1 MSGQET
7 MIENEYTLA
16 PAAGVDLRKFQRI
29 ALIAGIIGLVALVI
43 GFFTTPTQQFL
54 RAYLIGFLFWNGMTL
69 GCWGILMIQY
79 MSGGAWGMML
89 RRTLEAGTRTWML
102 SAVLVLPILLG
113 VHELYSWA
121 QPAVVAHDKVIQD
134 KQFYLNVPFFLF
146 RAVLYYLIWGTI
158 ITLLNRWSLEQDR
171 TGDLKYAKRL
181 ESLSAPG
188 ILIYAFT
195 MSFAATDWIMSLTPH
210 WFSTIYGLLLCVDQT
225 LSAMA
230 LVVAT
235 IVLLSK
241 FEPIASIITK
251 RHLHDMGKLLLAF
264 TMLWAYLSF
273 SQLILIWSGNL
284 PEEITWYIDRLNGG
298 WQYVGAIL
306 LIFHFG
312 FPFLMLLSQAL
323 KKNPKT
329 IQMIAIYV
337 IFVRIIDVFWLVEP
351 NFSGSHFQLHWLDVV
366 APIGIGGLWL
376 AYFFRN
382 LSERP
387 ILPLNAPDLEKALNH
402 GRHHH

>member
-1 MSGQET
+1 M
-7 MIENEYTLA
+7 MVENQYTIA
-16 PAAGVDLRKFQRI
+16 PTLGVDLRRLSRI
-29 ALIAGIIGLVALVI
+29 ALIIGVIGIVALLV
-43 GFFTTPTQQFL
+43 GFFTTDANQFF

-69 GCWGILMIQY
+69 GCFGLLMIQY
-79 MSGGAWGMML
+79 MTGGAWGMML

-102 SAVLVLPILLG
+102 SGLLILPILFG
-113 VHELYSWA
+113 VRSLFTWA
-121 QPAVVAHDKVIQD
+121 QPAIAAHDKIIQD
-134 KQFYLNVPFFLF
+134 KSFYLNVPFFIF
-146 RAVLYYLIWGTI
+146 RAVLYYVIWGTI

-171 TGDLKYAKRL
+171 TGDLRLAKKL
-181 ESLSAPG
+181 ETLSAPG
-188 ILIYAFT
+188 ILIYTFT
-195 MSFAATDWIMSLTPH
+195 MTFAATDWIMSLTPH
-210 WFSTIYGLLLCVDQT
+210 WYSTIYGLLLCVDQT

-235 IVLLSK
+235 IVLLSR
-241 FEPIASIITK
+241 FEPLASIITK

-306 LIFHFG
+306 LLFHFG

-323 KKNPKT
+323 KKNPRT
-329 IQMIAIYV
+329 IQSIAIYIIV
-337 IFVRIIDVFWLVEP
+337 VRIIDVFWLVEP
-351 NFSGSHFQLHWLDVV
+351 NFSGSHFQLHWLDLA

-382 LSERP
+382 IQERP
-387 ILPLNAPDLEKALNH
+387 ILPLNAPDLEKALTH

>member
-1 MSGQET
+1 M
-7 MIENEYTLA
+7 MIENQYSLA
-16 PAAGVDLRKFQRI
+16 PAVGVDLRKMQRV
-29 ALIAGIIGLVALVI
+29 ASLVGIVGIVALLI
-43 GFFTTPTQQFL
+43 GFFITDSEQFF
-54 RAYLIGFLFWNGMTL
+54 RSYLIGFLFWNGMAL
-69 GCWGILMIQY
+69 GCFGLLMIQY
-79 MSGGAWGMML
+79 MTGGAWGMMI

-102 SAVLVLPILLG
+102 CALLVLPVLFGI
-113 VHELYSWA
+113 HSIYSWSHA
-121 QPAVVAHDKVIQD
+121 DLVAHDKVLQD
-134 KQFYLNVPFFLF
+134 KQFYLNVPFFCI
-146 RAVLYYLIWGTI
+146 RALLYFVIWGTI

-171 TGDLKYAKRL
+171 TGDLRIAKRL
-181 ESLSAPG
+181 ETLSGPG

-195 MSFAATDWIMSLTPH
+195 MTFAATDWIMSLTPH
-210 WFSTIYGLLLCVDQT
+210 WFSTIYGLLLCVGQT

-230 LVVAT
+230 LMIAIFVF
-235 IVLLSK
+235 LSR
-241 FEPIASIITK
+241 FEPLASLVTK

-298 WQYVGAIL
+298 WEYVGAIL
-306 LIFHFG
+306 LVFHFG

-329 IQMIAIYV
+329 IQRIAIYV
-337 IFVRIIDVFWLVEP
+337 IVVRIIDIFWLVEP
-351 NFSGSHFQLHWLDVV
+351 NFSGQHFRLHWLDIAAPV
-366 APIGIGGLWL
+366 AIGGIWL

-382 LSERP
+382 LMERP
-387 ILPLNAPDLEKALNH
+387 ILPLNAPDLEKALTH

>member
-1 MSGQET
+1 M
-7 MIENEYTLA
+7 MVENQYTIA
-16 PAAGVDLRKFQRI
+16 PTLGVDLRRLSRI
-29 ALIAGIIGLVALVI
+29 ALIIGVIGIVALLV
-43 GFFTTPTQQFL
+43 GFFTTDANQFF

-69 GCWGILMIQY
+69 GCFGLLMIQY
-79 MSGGAWGMML
+79 MTGGAWGMML

-102 SAVLVLPILLG
+102 SGLLVLPILFG
-113 VHELYSWA
+113 VRSLFTWA
-121 QPAVVAHDKVIQD
+121 QPAIAAHDKIIQD
-134 KQFYLNVPFFLF
+134 KSFYLNVPFFIF
-146 RAVLYYLIWGTI
+146 RAVLYYVIWGTI

-171 TGDLKYAKRL
+171 TGDLRLAKKL
-181 ESLSAPG
+181 ETLSAPG
-188 ILIYAFT
+188 ILIYTFT
-195 MSFAATDWIMSLTPH
+195 MTFAATDWIMSLTPH
-210 WFSTIYGLLLCVDQT
+210 WYSTIYGLLLCVDQT

-235 IVLLSK
+235 IVLLSR
-241 FEPIASIITK
+241 FEPLASIITK

-306 LIFHFG
+306 LLFHFG

-323 KKNPKT
+323 KKNPRT
-329 IQMIAIYV
+329 IQSIAIYIIV
-337 IFVRIIDVFWLVEP
+337 VRIIDVFWLVEP
-351 NFSGSHFQLHWLDVV
+351 NFSGSHFQLHWLDLA

-382 LSERP
+382 IQERP
-387 ILPLNAPDLEKALNH
+387 ILPLNAPDLEKALTH

>member
-1 MSGQET
+1 M
-7 MIENEYTLA
+7 MIANEYTIA
-16 PAAGVDLRKFQRI
+16 PTLGVDLRRLSRI
-29 ALIAGIIGLVALVI
+29 ALIIGVIGIVALII
-43 GFFTTPTQQFL
+43 GFFTTDANQFF

-69 GCWGILMIQY
+69 GCFSLLMIQY
-79 MSGGAWGMML
+79 MTGGAWGMML

-102 SAVLVLPILLG
+102 SGLLVLPILFG
-113 VHELYSWA
+113 VRSLFTWA
-121 QPAVVAHDKVIQD
+121 QPAIAAHDKIIQD
-134 KQFYLNVPFFLF
+134 KSFYLNVPFFIF
-146 RAVLYYLIWGTI
+146 RAVLYYVIWGTI

-171 TGDLKYAKRL
+171 TGDLRLAKKL
-181 ESLSAPG
+181 EALSAPG
-188 ILIYAFT
+188 ILIYTFT
-195 MSFAATDWIMSLTPH
+195 MTFAATDWIMSLTPH
-210 WFSTIYGLLLCVDQT
+210 WYSTIYGLLLCVDQT

-235 IVLLSK
+235 IVLLSR
-241 FEPIASIITK
+241 FEPLASIITK

-284 PEEITWYIDRLNGG
+284 PEEIVWYIDRLNGG
-298 WQYVGAIL
+298 WQYVGAVL
-306 LIFHFG
+306 LLFHFG

-323 KKNPKT
+323 KKNPRT
-329 IQMIAIYV
+329 IQSIAIY
-337 IFVRIIDVFWLVEP
+337 IIIMRIIDVFWLIEP
-351 NFSGSHFQLHWLDVV
+351 NFSGSHFQLHWLDLV

-382 LSERP
+382 IQERP
-387 ILPLNAPDLEKALNH
+387 ILPLHAPDLEKALTH

>member
-1 MSGQET
+1 M
-7 MIENEYTLA
+7 MIENQYTIA
-16 PAAGVDLRKFQRI
+16 PALGVDLRRFSRI
-29 ALIAGIIGLVALVI
+29 ALIIGVVGVIALLI
-43 GFFTTPTQQFL
+43 GFFTTDANQFL
-54 RAYLIGFLFWNGMTL
+54 RAYLIGFLFWNGMML
-69 GCWGILMIQY
+69 GSWGLLMIQY

-102 SAVLVLPILLG
+102 CAVLALPILFG
-113 VHELYSWA
+113 VRSLYSWA
-121 QPAVVAHDKVIQD
+121 QPAIAAHDKIIQD
-134 KQFYLNVPFFLF
+134 KQFYLNVPFFIF
-146 RAVLYYLIWGTI
+146 RAVLYFLIWGTI

-171 TGDLKYAKRL
+171 TGNIQLAKKL

-188 ILIYAFT
+188 IVIYAFT

-210 WFSTIYGLLLCVDQT
+210 WYSTIYGLLLCVDQT

-230 LVVAT
+230 LVIAT
-235 IVLLSK
+235 LVFLSR
-241 FEPIASIITK
+241 FEPLASIITK

-298 WQYVGAIL
+298 WQYVGAAL
-306 LIFHFG
+306 LLFHFG

-329 IQMIAIYV
+329 LQLIAIFIIV
-337 IFVRIIDVFWLVEP
+337 MRIIDVFWLIEP
-351 NFSGSHFQLHWLDVV
+351 NFSGSHFQLHWLDIA
-366 APIGIGGLWL
+366 APVGLGGLWL
-376 AYFFRN
+376 GYFFQN
-382 LSERP
+382 LQERP

>member
-1 MSGQET
+1 M
-7 MIENEYTLA
+7 MIENQYTLA
-16 PAAGVDLRKFQRI
+16 PAVGVDLRKFQRI
-29 ALIAGIIGLVALVI
+29 ALIVGIIGVVALLI
-43 GFFTTPTQQFL
+43 GFFTTTAQQFL
-54 RAYLIGFLFWNGMTL
+54 RSYLIGFLFWNGMAL
-69 GCWGILMIQY
+69 GCFGLVMIQY
-79 MSGGAWGMML
+79 MTGGAWGMMI
-89 RRTLEAGTRTWML
+89 RRSLEAGTRTWML
-102 SAVLVLPILLG
+102 CALLVLPILFG
-113 VHELYSWA
+113 VHSLYSWA
-121 QPAVVAHDKVIQD
+121 QPDIALHDQVIQN
-134 KQFYLNVPFFLF
+134 KRFYLNVPFFLI
-146 RAVLYYLIWGTI
+146 RAVLYYIIWGTI

-171 TGDLKYAKRL
+171 TGDIMIAKKLERL
-181 ESLSAPG
+181 SGPG
-188 ILIYAFT
+188 IVIYAFT
-195 MSFAATDWIMSLTPH
+195 MTFAATDWIMSLTPH
-210 WFSTIYGLLLCVDQT
+210 WFSTIYGLLLCVGQT

-230 LVVAT
+230 LIVAT
-235 IVLLSK
+235 LVFLAQFKPLS
-241 FEPIASIITK
+241 AIITK
-251 RHLHDMGKLLLAF
+251 RHLHDLGKLLLAF

-306 LIFHFG
+306 LLFHFG

-329 IQMIAIYV
+329 IQRIAIYIIV
-337 IFVRIIDVFWLVEP
+337 VRIIDIFWLVEP

-387 ILPLNAPDLEKALNH
+387 ILPINAPDLEKALNH
-402 GRHHH
+402 GRHH